1 MKDCEKILNEMY
13 WRMKVMVEE
22 KEKGRDDLDEYG
34 LSDDVWDFYG
44 YGVFEELM
52 NEWYN
57 DSWGRDYRDVLLES
71 IGYDDSWGRDYRD
84 VLLDFIEYIG
94 KSVLWSREKEI
105 LLVGRW
111 WLDFLMDMDEESGL
125 RLDSMIFDLINVYK
139 GSEEV

>member
-34 LSDDVWDFYG
+34 LNDEVWEFYG

-52 NEWYN
+52 EEWYYEN
-57 DSWGRDYRDVLLES
+57 YLGVGYDDNWGRDYR
-71 IGYDDSWGRDYRD
+71 G

-105 LLVGRW
+105 LLIGKW
-111 WLDFLMDMDEESGL
+111 WLEFLMDMDEESGL
-125 RLDSMIFDLINVYK
+125 RLDSMIFELINVYK

>member
-34 LSDDVWDFYG
+34 LSDEVWEFYG

-52 NEWYN
+52 EEWYYENYLGVGNN
-57 DSWGRDYRDVLLES
+57 DSWGRDYKEVLL
-71 IGYDDSWGRDYRD
+71 G
-84 VLLDFIEYIG
+84 FIEYIG
-94 KSVLWSREKEI
+94 KSVLWNREKEI
-105 LLVGRW
+105 LLVGKW
-111 WLDFLMDMDEESGL
+111 WLEFLMDMDEESGL
-125 RLDSMIFDLINVYK
+125 RLDSMIFELINVYK

>member
-22 KEKGRDDLDEYG
+22 KEKGRDD
-34 LSDDVWDFYG
+34 VWEFYG
-44 YGVFEELM
+44 YGVLKELM
-52 NEWYN
+52 NEWYYEN
-57 DSWGRDYRDVLLES
+57 YLGVGNEDSWGRDYK
-71 IGYDDSWGRDYRD
+71 D

-105 LLVGRW
+105 LLVGKW
-111 WLDFLMDMDEESGL
+111 WMEFLLDMDVESGL
-125 RLDSMIFDLINVYK
+125 RLDSMIFELINVYK

>member
-34 LSDDVWDFYG
+34 LNDEVWEFYG

-52 NEWYN
+52 EEWYYEN
-57 DSWGRDYRDVLLES
+57 YLGVGYGDSWGRDYGV
-71 IGYDDSWGRDYRD
+71 
-84 VLLDFIEYIG
+84 VLLDFIEFIG
-94 KSVLWSREKEI
+94 VSVLWNREIEI
-105 LLVGRW
+105 VLVGKW
-111 WLDFLMDMDEESGL
+111 WMEFLMDMDVESGL
-125 RLDSMIFDLINVYK
+125 RLDSMIFELINVYK